1 MKEQKNTEK
10 LAGIILKVIKG
21 FAIYLVIAVIA
32 IIGLI
37 IYAVFLK

>member
-10 LAGIILKVIKG
+10 LSGIILKIIKG

-37 IYAVFLK
+37 